1 MSSIFFS
8 SEPWL
13 THCHKL
19 SLQCGVFPL
28 SVIVRNS
35 TSSSQAGTKKKKR
48 KDGFVVT
55 MRKGKVDPLSS
66 HKTSRFIL
74 LRANQRLPFN
84 VFPLRRIRW
93 AAVPAILLLTWGSV
107 VRYIFVADT
116 VSVSRRAMMMY
127 SPVTPCLFSFL
138 LSHVRAIGTNY
149 ILASWPNECCL
160 RVGSLLFQ
168 RVLFGGSRIFCFA

>member
-1 MSSIFFS
+1 MCS
-8 SEPWL
+8 
-13 THCHKL
+13 H
-19 SLQCGVFPL
+19 SLLLYVTVLPRVKRGQK
-28 SVIVRNS
+28 
-35 TSSSQAGTKKKKR
+35 KKKKR

-127 SPVTPCLFSFL
+127 APVTPCLFSFL